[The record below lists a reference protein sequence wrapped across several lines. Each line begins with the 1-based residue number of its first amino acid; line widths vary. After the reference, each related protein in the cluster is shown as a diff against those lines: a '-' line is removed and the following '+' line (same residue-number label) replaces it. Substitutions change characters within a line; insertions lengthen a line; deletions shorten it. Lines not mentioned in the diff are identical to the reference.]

1 MKPYFFLCVRIHE
14 KTLPD
19 FFQIFKLISSGCTSA
34 LKWTQLTLNGL
45 NKKKL
50 QFSRYSNETCFI
62 QLYSSRQLIWAI
74 VEPDWTEIE
83 RVMSRWKNVAFCFS
97 ACFGPKIDIL
107 LFPEKLMTFFLE
119 NLDSVDKNS
128 GKNYG
133 ENFFY
138 QSLTIFCQFTID
150 FFCFFLYFSINAI
163 TSLWNFNCELSKNG

>member
-1 MKPYFFLCVRIHE
+1 MVCTCALSKVVVMSFCQQSGHCTVGCIYFHQLFRMKPYFFLCVRIHE

-83 RVMSRWKNVAFCFS
+83 RVMFRWKNINLKIWKKSGSVFS
-97 ACFGPKIDIL
+97 CIL
-107 LFPEKLMTFFLE
+107 THTK
-119 NLDSVDKNS
+119 K
-128 GKNYG
+128 
-133 ENFFY
+133 
-138 QSLTIFCQFTID
+138 
-150 FFCFFLYFSINAI
+150 
-163 TSLWNFNCELSKNG
+163 